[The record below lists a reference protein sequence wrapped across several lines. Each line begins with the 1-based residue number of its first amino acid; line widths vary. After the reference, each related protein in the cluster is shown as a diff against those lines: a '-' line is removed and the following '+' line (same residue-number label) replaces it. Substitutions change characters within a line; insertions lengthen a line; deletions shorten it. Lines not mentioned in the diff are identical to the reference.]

1 MKQLQDDPTGTLQAL
16 ALEMGPTISLGTACG
31 FASGFALKKAGKVAI
46 VVRASRAP
54 RSASVPFAAGA
65 LTRAALAAAQ
75 LVGGVFMG
83 LQGLASVGVIQ
94 INWAKL
100 SEHFGALGDVNGDGT
115 VDAADAEAAIEQL
128 QKRLTANMGP
138 AAGGFGGGLLLGLR
152 YG

>member
-54 RSASVPFAAGA
+54 RSASVVLAAGA
-65 LTRAALAAAQ
+65 LTRAALTAAQ

>member
-1 MKQLQDDPTGTLQAL
+1 MITRISRPYWVVCQL
-16 ALEMGPTISLGTACG
+16 ALLGIAAWYL
-31 FASGFALKKAGKVAI
+31 ASGISGI
-46 VVRASRAP
+46 VQSRLQ
-54 RSASVPFAAGA
+54 RSSGD
-65 LTRAALAAAQ
+65 
-75 LVGGVFMG
+75 
-83 LQGLASVGVIQ
+83 ASVGVIQ

>member
-1 MKQLQDDPTGTLQAL
+1 MAAAL
-16 ALEMGPTISLGTACG
+16 
-31 FASGFALKKAGKVAI
+31 
-46 VVRASRAP
+46 
-54 RSASVPFAAGA
+54 
-65 LTRAALAAAQ
+65 LAAAQ

>member
-46 VVRASRAP
+46 VVRPA
-54 RSASVPFAAGA
+54 PFACCSLRSAGA